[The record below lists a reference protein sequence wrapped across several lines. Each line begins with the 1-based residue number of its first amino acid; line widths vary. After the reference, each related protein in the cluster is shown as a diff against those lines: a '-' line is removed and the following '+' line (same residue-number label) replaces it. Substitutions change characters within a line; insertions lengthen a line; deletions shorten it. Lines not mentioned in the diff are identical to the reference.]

1 MITAVHRSRHRR
13 RRTHERRYGLIE
25 EKVNKIIEK
34 TIEYLDSVDLSKLS
48 MADLSTFAATL
59 NTVRGMTRLDY
70 LDHLMQLT
78 SSGFAL
84 GKAETNPELGY
95 AIEGEKITT

>member
-1 MITAVHRSRHRR
+1 MIPAVHRSRLTRHRA
-13 RRTHERRYGLIE
+13 HERRYRPIE

-34 TIEYLDSVDLSKLS
+34 TIDYLDSIDLSKLS

-70 LDHLMQLT
+70 LDHLMQLA
-78 SSGFAL
+78 SSGL
-84 GKAETNPELGY
+84 MQGKADTKPESGY
-95 AIEGEKITT
+95 AILKN